1 MPHLAKYMPNP
12 KDARRQIPDPEN
24 EPNFYEISRKYPLP
38 DDPDFGKNDDLS
50 DIQARPEPTK
60 TKRLS
65 PVPQSSVA
73 AGLPR
78 FVANPPT
85 PATTR
90 LGVALTLNALSVLAP
105 ATALAAVPL
114 SALAAPHLPIQVAYP
129 SIPGTT
135 VPVISTIPA
144 TAVVDTN
151 HAAIA
156 AALRAGIA
164 IGQGQSLVRPASLNT
179 YQLQGLLRPAQG
191 SFGGRF

>member
-1 MPHLAKYMPNP
+1 LAKYMPDP

-24 EPNFYEISRKYPLP
+24 EPNFYEIGRKYPLP
-38 DDPDFGKNDDLS
+38 DDPDFGKNDGLS
-50 DIQARPEPTK
+50 DSQARPEPTK
-60 TKRLS
+60 SKRLS

-78 FVANPPT
+78 FVANPT

-90 LGVALTLNALSVLAP
+90 LGVTLTLDALSVLAP
-105 ATALAAVPL
+105 ATALAAAPL
-114 SALAAPHLPIQVAYP
+114 SALAVPHLPIQVAYP
-129 SIPGTT
+129 SIPGTI
-135 VPVISTIPA
+135 VPVVSTIPA

-156 AALRAGIA
+156 LALRAGIA

-179 YQLQGLLRPAQG
+179 YQLQGLLLPHQG